1 MVYDITSPQ
10 SFEHLS
16 NWQNHFM
23 NRSQPENPN
32 VQPPFLV
39 LGNKVDL
46 DEQGLRK
53 VSYNDAAKFC
63 ADNGNMIFYET
74 SAKNNIN
81 VEKGFTE
88 LA

>member
-1 MVYDITSPQ
+1 
-10 SFEHLS
+10 
-16 NWQNHFM
+16 M
-23 NRSQPENPN
+23 NRSQPDNPSS
-32 VQPPFLV
+32 QPPFLV

-46 DEQGLRK
+46 DEQGLRR
-53 VSYNDAAKFC
+53 VNYQDAENYCKN
-63 ADNGNMIFYET
+63 NGDMIFFET

>member
-1 MVYDITSPQ
+1 M
-10 SFEHLS
+10 
-16 NWQNHFM
+16 
-23 NRSQPENPN
+23 
-32 VQPPFLV
+32 

-53 VSYNDAAKFC
+53 VSFNDAAKFC

-88 LA
+88 LAQLAM